1 MFHIRVENLTYSY
14 FNEKFSYPKAIN
26 NISLN
31 IKKGEFIG
39 LIGKT
44 GSGKSTFVKHLNAL
58 LKPQKGKIFLNDKD
72 IWENSKKISNI
83 RFKVG
88 LVFQYPEHQLFEE
101 TVYKDISFGPKN
113 MNLSHEEI
121 DQKVYDAC
129 NFVNLNFDLLKKS
142 PFELSGGEKRK
153 VAIAG
158 IIAMNPEVL
167 ILDEPTAGLDSKQKK
182 QLLEKIKKYNKLKEK
197 TIILISHNMEDIA
210 EYADKVIVLDEG
222 NLIMFDSTKKVF
234 SQIDVLKKI
243 GLDIPQIIDIMSEI
257 NKFIPNLNSNIL
269 TVDQAINEVLKF
281 IKVRSK

>member
-167 ILDEPTAGLDSKQKK
+167 ILDEPTAGLDSKQRK